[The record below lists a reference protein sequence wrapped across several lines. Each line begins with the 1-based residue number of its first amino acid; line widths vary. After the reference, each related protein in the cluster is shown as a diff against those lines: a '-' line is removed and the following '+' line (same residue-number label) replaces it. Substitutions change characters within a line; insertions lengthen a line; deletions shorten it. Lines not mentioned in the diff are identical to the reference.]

1 VLHADTPVC
10 SVMSFYFRDEVLP
23 YYAGA
28 TPAVRALGGYDFMYW
43 HLLQDAA
50 QRGLRTFDFG
60 RSKHGTG
67 AFSFK
72 KNWGFTPQP
81 IFHEYQ
87 LKSGQTIPDINP
99 LNPKYRLFIAGWKR
113 LPLPIANTLG
123 PLIAR
128 DLG

>member
-1 VLHADTPVC
+1 
-10 SVMSFYFRDEVLP
+10 
-23 YYAGA
+23 
-28 TPAVRALGGYDFMYW
+28 
-43 HLLQDAA
+43 
-50 QRGLRTFDFG
+50 LRVFDFG

-72 KNWGFTPQP
+72 KNWGFAPQP

-87 LKSGQTIPDINP
+87 LKPGSAIPDVNP
-99 LNPKYRLFIAGWKR
+99 LNPKYRIFINTWKR
-113 LPLPIANTLG
+113 LPLAVANTLG